1 MTPNTTKT
9 LVRLG
14 AGLIFIVFLIWMM
27 SALESITTI
36 LLVAFFMAYILNPVA
51 TVLESKGLGRSM
63 ASFIALCVVFVIC
76 AGLVLLVA
84 PAIFS
89 ELAAFS
95 KRAPRYFSKLQEFA
109 ANIFQSLPLD
119 LPQDWNELIQLAFD
133 RMKESLPKIT
143 YAAGTIISSIFAS
156 TVSILSTIFKIVLVP
171 IIAYYLL
178 VSFNN
183 IINGA
188 VDLIPAYTRGP
199 IVNKFREIDIVI
211 AAFVRGQLI
220 IALILAV
227 LYSFGFIIIGIDLPV
242 VLGIFSGLLFVVPYF
257 GTLVAIVGGS
267 LMAFVKF
274 GDVWHIGYVLLWIGV
289 VQSFESYFLTPRI
302 VGKAVGLNPVVYI
315 LVLIVG
321 ANLFGFAGML
331 VAIPVAAVAR
341 VLLVSAIEAYRKS
354 YLYTD
359 TERKSEISD

>member
-1 MTPNTTKT
+1 M
-9 LVRLG
+9 
-14 AGLIFIVFLIWMM
+14 
-27 SALESITTI
+27 
-36 LLVAFFMAYILNPVA
+36 
-51 TVLESKGLGRSM
+51 
-63 ASFIALCVVFVIC
+63 
-76 AGLVLLVA
+76 
-84 PAIFS
+84 
-89 ELAAFS
+89 
-95 KRAPRYFSKLQEFA
+95 
-109 ANIFQSLPLD
+109 
-119 LPQDWNELIQLAFD
+119 
-133 RMKESLPKIT
+133 
-143 YAAGTIISSIFAS
+143 
-156 TVSILSTIFKIVLVP
+156 
-171 IIAYYLL
+171 
-178 VSFNN
+178 SFNN

-199 IVNKFREIDIVI
+199 IVNKFRQIDIVI

-242 VLGIFSGLLFVVPYF
+242 VLGILSGLLFVVPYL

-274 GDVWHIGYVLLWIGV
+274 GDVWHIGYVFLWIGV

-321 ANLFGFAGML
+321 ANLFGFVGML